1 MQNQEIKNF
10 VMFDFEN
17 QCYSC
22 GLTNA
27 NAQNGE
33 TNLFCP
39 QRLLVADVAAKATG
53 GEKFNC
59 DNVIHNV

>member
-1 MQNQEIKNF
+1 MLF
-10 VMFDFEN
+10 MWPM
-17 QCYSC
+17 
-22 GLTNA
+22 TNV

-33 TNLFCP
+33 TNLFRP

-59 DNVIHNV
+59 DIVIHNV

>member
-1 MQNQEIKNF
+1 
-10 VMFDFEN
+10 MFDFEN

-53 GEKFNC
+53 GKKFNC
-59 DNVIHNV
+59 DNIIHNV